1 MKVLFVGTQAGF
13 YARDDATVEALGKN
27 PAVTTVVVIG
37 GNARTALLP
46 KTRNVPH
53 PNGGRWTLQEIVQ
66 VAIQEVVDFA
76 VVGADEPLGAGL
88 VDMLEEA
95 GIPTFGPNE
104 KAAQLEASKSWA
116 IELMREAGIPHPE
129 SQIFTNQAKAFEF
142 AQECDLPIVAKI
154 DCFAGGKGV
163 DICKTRGEVVAAVAD
178 FIRKYPGKP
187 IIFQELLVGVE
198 VSVFCFT
205 DGEHI
210 SEVVAACDYKP
221 RFDGDQG
228 PNTGSMGSFS
238 PPRFWSDRLAE
249 WVKRTILRPIVDIMR
264 RKGILYRGVI
274 YAGLMLTSNGPKV
287 LEFNCRLGDSEG
299 QVILLLLESDLLD
312 VMLACRAG
320 TLNETPVVWNRQLVA
335 GTVVLVDENY
345 PGSIGNNGERIDGLD
360 RVGNDVIVYHYGTK
374 LVQDSNGSWD
384 VALGGSGRRL
394 SVTAVGTTHEEVFR
408 RIYNAIPGISFPGKA
423 WRADIGKGRDLPE
436 EWAYLYA

>member
-1 MKVLFVGTQAGF
+1 MKVLLVGTQAGF

-27 PAVTTVVVIG
+27 PAVTELVVIN
-37 GNARTALLP
+37 GNVRTALLP
-46 KTRNVPH
+46 KVRNIPR
-53 PNGGRWTLQEIVQ
+53 PDGGRWSLQAIAQ
-66 VAIQEVVDFA
+66 VAIEEAVDFA

-95 GIPTFGPNE
+95 GIPTFGPNK

-116 IELMREAGIPHPE
+116 IELMQEAGIPHPE
-129 SQIFTNQAKAFEF
+129 SQVFTDQTKALEF
-142 AQECDLPIVAKI
+142 AKECHIPIVAKV

-163 DICKTRGEVVAAVAD
+163 ELCRTREKVIAAVAG
-178 FIRKYPGKP
+178 FIRDYPGKP

-205 DGEHI
+205 DGEYI
-210 SEVVAACDYKP
+210 SKAVAACDYKP
-221 RFDGDQG
+221 REEEDQG

-249 WVKRTILRPIVDIMR
+249 LVKRTILQPIVDVMR
-264 RKGILYRGVI
+264 RNGIIYRGVI
-274 YAGLMLTSNGPKV
+274 YAGLMLTANGPKV

-312 VMLACRAG
+312 IMMACRAG
-320 TLNETPVVWNRQLVA
+320 TLHETPVVWNRELVA

-345 PGSIGNNGERIDGLD
+345 PGSVGNNGEEIHGLGQITNG
-360 RVGNDVIVYHYGTK
+360 VTVYHYGTN
-374 LVQDSNGSWD
+374 LVQCADGSSY
-384 VALGGSGRRL
+384 VVLGGSGRRL
-394 SVTAVGTTHEEVFR
+394 SVTTTGRTHEEVFR
-408 RIYNAIPGISFPGKA
+408 KIYGAIPRISFPGKA
-423 WRADIGKGRDLPE
+423 WRADIGKGRDLPQ
-436 EWAYLYA
+436 EWARLYA